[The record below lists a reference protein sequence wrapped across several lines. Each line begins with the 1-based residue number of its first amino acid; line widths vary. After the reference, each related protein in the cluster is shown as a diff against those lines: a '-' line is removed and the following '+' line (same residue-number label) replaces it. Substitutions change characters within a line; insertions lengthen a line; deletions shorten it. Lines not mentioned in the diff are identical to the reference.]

1 MILGLDPSLRAFG
14 WTLIDENLS
23 IVDKGLFST
32 EADVIFVDRYIYLRE
47 QLRTLIQS
55 CKEKTDHLQV
65 GIESPI
71 FNDLYSEGMYGL
83 FLYSNEALKLE
94 KMDVVFLT
102 PNQVKAHAHEF
113 LGRPKGW
120 KMQKADM
127 VEACKKA
134 NPHVKSINHHQ
145 SDAYWVGR
153 IASRFWDAM
162 DGRVEIDALSDLEKK
177 HFTDVDLYIKGAKE
191 GRVKRQGI
199 SHKEDDR
206 WFRWSNKHQL
216 DMRWRGYIAKVVGD
230 HNGWRVIGLD
240 GIVRSSLY

>member
-32 EADVIFVDRYIYLRE
+32 EADIIFVDRYIYLRE

-162 DGRVEIDALSDLEKK
+162 DGRIELDTLSDLEKK
-177 HFTDVDLYIKGAKE
+177 HFTDVDLYVKGAKE
-191 GRVKRQGI
+191 GRVKRQGL

-206 WFRWSNKHQL
+206 WFRWSNK
-216 DMRWRGYIAKVVGD
+216 
-230 HNGWRVIGLD
+230 
-240 GIVRSSLY
+240 

>member
-102 PNQVKAHAHEF
+102 PNQVKSHAHEF
-113 LGRPKGW
+113 LQRPKGW

-206 WFRWSNKHQL
+206 WFRWSTK
-216 DMRWRGYIAKVVGD
+216 
-230 HNGWRVIGLD
+230 
-240 GIVRSSLY
+240 

>member
-206 WFRWSNKHQL
+206 WFRWSNK
-216 DMRWRGYIAKVVGD
+216 
-230 HNGWRVIGLD
+230 
-240 GIVRSSLY
+240 

>member
-1 MILGLDPSLRAFG
+1 MEIFMILGLDPSLRAFG

-206 WFRWSNKHQL
+206 WFRWSTK
-216 DMRWRGYIAKVVGD
+216 
-230 HNGWRVIGLD
+230 
-240 GIVRSSLY
+240 

>member
-47 QLRTLIQS
+47 QLRTLIQE
-55 CKEKTDHLQV
+55 CKKKTDHLQV

-162 DGRVEIDALSDLEKK
+162 DGRIEIDALSDLEKK
-177 HFTDVDLYIKGAKE
+177 HFTDVDLYLKGAKE
-191 GRVKRQGI
+191 GRIKRQGL

-206 WFRWSNKHQL
+206 WFRWSNK
-216 DMRWRGYIAKVVGD
+216 
-230 HNGWRVIGLD
+230 
-240 GIVRSSLY
+240 

>member
-14 WTLIDENLS
+14 WTLIDDNLS

-32 EADVIFVDRYIYLRE
+32 EADIIFVDRYIYLRE
-47 QLRTLIQS
+47 ELRKLIQE
-55 CKEKTDHLQV
+55 CKKKTERLQV

-102 PNQVKAHAHEF
+102 PNQVKSHAHEF
-113 LGRPKGW
+113 LQRPKGW

-153 IASRFWDAM
+153 IASRFWDVM
-162 DGRVEIDALSDLEKK
+162 DERIDISELTELEKK
-177 HFTDVDLYIKGAKE
+177 QFTDVDLYLKGAKE
-191 GRVKRQGI
+191 GRVKRTGI

-206 WFRWSNKHQL
+206 WFRWSNK
-216 DMRWRGYIAKVVGD
+216 
-230 HNGWRVIGLD
+230 
-240 GIVRSSLY
+240 

>member
-14 WTLIDENLS
+14 WTLIDDNLS

-32 EADVIFVDRYIYLRE
+32 EADIIFVDRYIYLRE
-47 QLRTLIQS
+47 ELRKLIQE
-55 CKEKTDHLQV
+55 CKKKTERLQV

-162 DGRVEIDALSDLEKK
+162 DGRIEIDALSDLEKK
-177 HFTDVDLYIKGAKE
+177 HFTDVDLYLKGAKE
-191 GRVKRQGI
+191 GRIKRQGL

-206 WFRWSNKHQL
+206 WFRWSNK
-216 DMRWRGYIAKVVGD
+216 
-230 HNGWRVIGLD
+230 
-240 GIVRSSLY
+240 

>member
-14 WTLIDENLS
+14 WTLIDDNLS

-32 EADVIFVDRYIYLRE
+32 EADIIFVDRYIYLRE
-47 QLRTLIQS
+47 ELRKLIQE
-55 CKEKTDHLQV
+55 CKKKTERLQV

-162 DGRVEIDALSDLEKK
+162 DGRIEIDTLSDLEKK

-206 WFRWSNKHQL
+206 WFRWSNK
-216 DMRWRGYIAKVVGD
+216 
-230 HNGWRVIGLD
+230 
-240 GIVRSSLY
+240 

>member
-199 SHKEDDR
+199 SHKGDDR
-206 WFRWSNKHQL
+206 WFRWSTK
-216 DMRWRGYIAKVVGD
+216 
-230 HNGWRVIGLD
+230 
-240 GIVRSSLY
+240 

>member
-32 EADVIFVDRYIYLRE
+32 EADIIFVDRYIYLRE

-94 KMDVVFLT
+94 KMDVVF
-102 PNQVKAHAHEF
+102 
-113 LGRPKGW
+113 
-120 KMQKADM
+120 
-127 VEACKKA
+127 
-134 NPHVKSINHHQ
+134 
-145 SDAYWVGR
+145 
-153 IASRFWDAM
+153 
-162 DGRVEIDALSDLEKK
+162 
-177 HFTDVDLYIKGAKE
+177 
-191 GRVKRQGI
+191 
-199 SHKEDDR
+199 
-206 WFRWSNKHQL
+206 
-216 DMRWRGYIAKVVGD
+216 
-230 HNGWRVIGLD
+230 
-240 GIVRSSLY
+240 

>member
-206 WFRWSNKHQL
+206 WFRWSTK
-216 DMRWRGYIAKVVGD
+216 
-230 HNGWRVIGLD
+230 
-240 GIVRSSLY
+240 

>member
-32 EADVIFVDRYIYLRE
+32 EADIIFVDRYIYLRE
-47 QLRTLIQS
+47 ELRKLIQE
-55 CKEKTDHLQV
+55 CKKKTERLQV

-102 PNQVKAHAHEF
+102 PNQVKSHAHEF
-113 LGRPKGW
+113 LQRPKGW

-153 IASRFWDAM
+153 IASRFWDVM
-162 DGRVEIDALSDLEKK
+162 DERIDISELTELEKK
-177 HFTDVDLYIKGAKE
+177 QFTDVDLYLKGAKE
-191 GRVKRQGI
+191 GRVKRTGI

-206 WFRWSNKHQL
+206 WFRWSNK
-216 DMRWRGYIAKVVGD
+216 
-230 HNGWRVIGLD
+230 
-240 GIVRSSLY
+240 

>member
-1 MILGLDPSLRAFG
+1 MS
-14 WTLIDENLS
+14 IDDNLS

-32 EADVIFVDRYIYLRE
+32 EADIIFVDRYIYLRE
-47 QLRTLIQS
+47 ELRKLIQE
-55 CKEKTDHLQV
+55 CKKKTERLQV

-102 PNQVKAHAHEF
+102 PNQVKSHAHEF
-113 LGRPKGW
+113 LQRPKGW

-153 IASRFWDAM
+153 IASRFWDVM
-162 DGRVEIDALSDLEKK
+162 DERIDISELTELEKK
-177 HFTDVDLYIKGAKE
+177 QFTDVDLYLKGAKE
-191 GRVKRQGI
+191 GRVKRTGI

-206 WFRWSNKHQL
+206 WFRWSNK
-216 DMRWRGYIAKVVGD
+216 
-230 HNGWRVIGLD
+230 
-240 GIVRSSLY
+240 

>member
-47 QLRTLIQS
+47 QLRTLIQA

-113 LGRPKGW
+113 LARPKGW

-162 DGRVEIDALSDLEKK
+162 DGRIEIDTLSDLEKK
-177 HFTDVDLYIKGAKE
+177 HFTDVDLYVKGAKE
-191 GRVKRQGI
+191 GRVKRQGL

-206 WFRWSNKHQL
+206 WFRWSSK
-216 DMRWRGYIAKVVGD
+216 
-230 HNGWRVIGLD
+230 
-240 GIVRSSLY
+240 

>member
-14 WTLIDENLS
+14 WTLIDDNLS
-23 IVDKGLFST
+23 IVDKGMFST
-32 EADVIFVDRYIYLRE
+32 EADIIFVDRYIYLRE
-47 QLRTLIQS
+47 QLRILLQS
-55 CKEKTDHLQV
+55 CKEKTDRLQV

-134 NPHVKSINHHQ
+134 NPHVKNINHHQ

-153 IASRFWDAM
+153 IASKFWDAM
-162 DGRVEIDALSDLEKK
+162 DGRVQIDALSDLEKK
-177 HFTDVDLYIKGAKE
+177 HFTDVDLYVKGAKE

-206 WFRWSNKHQL
+206 WFRWSTK
-216 DMRWRGYIAKVVGD
+216 
-230 HNGWRVIGLD
+230 
-240 GIVRSSLY
+240 

>member
-14 WTLIDENLS
+14 WTLIDDNLS

-206 WFRWSNKHQL
+206 WFRWSTK
-216 DMRWRGYIAKVVGD
+216 
-230 HNGWRVIGLD
+230 
-240 GIVRSSLY
+240 